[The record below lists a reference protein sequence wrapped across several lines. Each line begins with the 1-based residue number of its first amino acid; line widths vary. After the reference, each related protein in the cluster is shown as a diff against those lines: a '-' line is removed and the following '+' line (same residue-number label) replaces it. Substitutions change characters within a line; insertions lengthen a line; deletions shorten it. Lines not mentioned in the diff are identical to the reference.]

1 MSNLDKIEGIG
12 PAYMAKLK
20 EAGISSTEQLLEKG
34 ATPAGRKE
42 LETASGISHTLILRW
57 LNNADLFRVKGIGS
71 EYADLLE
78 AAGVNTIPELAQRN
92 AENLAAK
99 MAEINETK
107 KLVRKVP
114 TASQVT
120 DWVAQAKA
128 LPRVL
133 TY

>member
-20 EAGISSTEQLLEKG
+20 EAGINSTEQLLEKG
-34 ATPAGRKE
+34 ATPVGRKE

-57 LNNADLFRVKGIGS
+57 LNNADLFRVKGIGA

-99 MAEINETK
+99 MAEVNETK

-114 TASQVT
+114 TAAQVT

>member
-1 MSNLDKIEGIG
+1 MSNLTKIEGIG
-12 PAYMAKLK
+12 EAYMAKLK
-20 EAGISSTEQLLEKG
+20 AVGVTSTEQLLEKG

-42 LETASGISHTLILRW
+42 LETATGIAHALLLRW
-57 LNNADLFRVKGIGS
+57 INNADLFRIKGIGE

-78 AAGVNTIPELAQRN
+78 AAGVNTVPELAQRS

-99 MAEINETK
+99 LVEVNEAK